1 MSYTY
6 KKCANFTD
14 PITGKEVVNE
24 EIRRKEDGWLIPPD
38 PHNRMYQEYQL
49 WLAEGNT
56 PEEAD

>member
-24 EIRRKEDGWLIPPD
+24 EIFRKEDGWLIPPD
-38 PHNRMYQEYQL
+38 PNNIMYQEY
-49 WLAEGNT
+49 LAWVAAGNT
-56 PEEAD
+56 PEAAD